1 MENHDHGKSNGK
13 QPIRVFVV
21 DDHPIVREGLE
32 YLLNREDDIVVC
44 GAAESANEAM
54 AIIGDANP
62 DLAVIDIG
70 LKDGVSGLELVKRI
84 RDEHPIIKTFVLSML
99 DENIYAERAIRAGA
113 RGYLMKEE
121 VKSTIVTAIRQI
133 IAGKIYLSD
142 NMVSKVLDTLLYDQS
157 KTIKT
162 GLEKLTNRELE
173 VLQLIGEGYKTND
186 IAEKLNVSVKTV
198 GTHRFR
204 VQNKLNLK
212 NSTQLVKY
220 AIEYIRSSGN

>member
-1 MENHDHGKSNGK
+1 MENHDLGKSGGK

-32 YLLNREDDIVVC
+32 YLLNREEGIVVC
-44 GAAESANEAM
+44 GSAESANEAM
-54 AIIGDANP
+54 ATINDANP
-62 DLAVIDIG
+62 DLAVVDIG
-70 LKDGVSGLELVKRI
+70 LKEGVSGLELVKRI
-84 RDEHPIIKTFVLSML
+84 HDEYPLIKTFVLSML

-121 VKSTIVTAIRQI
+121 VKGKIVTAIRQI
-133 IAGKIYLSD
+133 MSGKIYLSD
-142 NMVSKVLDTLLYDQS
+142 NMVSKVLDNLLYDQS

-162 GLEKLTNRELE
+162 GIEKLTNRELE
-173 VLQLIGEGYKTND
+173 VLQLIGEGYKTHE

-212 NSTQLVKY
+212 NSTYLVKY